1 MPEQVAGDGLGFQL
15 GGSVGTTVLLAA
27 GVPRPIRLPHVCR
40 VRACGREDVRT
51 SDRHMYGC
59 VVSVRWWD
67 WCAVRSS

>member
-15 GGSVGTTVLLAA
+15 RDSVGTAVLLAA

-51 SDRHMYGC
+51 SNGHMYVC
-59 VVSVRWWD
+59 VVSVWWWD
-67 WCAVRSS
+67 LCAVRSS